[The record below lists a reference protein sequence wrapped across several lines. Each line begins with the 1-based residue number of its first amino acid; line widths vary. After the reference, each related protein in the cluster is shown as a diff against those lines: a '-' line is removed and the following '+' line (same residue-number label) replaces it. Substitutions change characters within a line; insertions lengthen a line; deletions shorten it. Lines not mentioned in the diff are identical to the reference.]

1 MNEAKQTFEKF
12 SKPDEEVGEEG
23 AEKILK
29 MGKDDPITGVLAFLH
44 KDEDEAIEGYKKA
57 LPLFGADSESQ
68 RILIAI
74 IEDEER
80 HKRYLQNILAKY
92 AINGG
97 KSAIEATGHAVK
109 EALREGAEEAG
120 ESEAE
125 PRRD

>member
-80 HKRYLQNILAKY
+80 HKRDLQNILAKY
-92 AINGG
+92 AINDG
-97 KSAIEATGHAVK
+97 KSPYEATGHAVK
-109 EALREGAEEAG
+109 EALHEGAEEA
-120 ESEAE
+120 EEAEAE
-125 PRRD
+125 PKRD